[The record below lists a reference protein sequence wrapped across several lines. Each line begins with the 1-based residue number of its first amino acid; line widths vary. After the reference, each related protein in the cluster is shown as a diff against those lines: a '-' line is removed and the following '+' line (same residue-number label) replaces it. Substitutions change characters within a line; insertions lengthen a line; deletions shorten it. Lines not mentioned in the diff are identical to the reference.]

1 MFDDEHSEFAKD
13 GINWVAVG
21 FTILLVVVILGSG
34 LTFVALKAQ
43 HDVVNPQLRQ
53 NKIDDPDTTIANK
66 SDFHNK
72 LGLIIKADQDVIT
85 DLNLLSKY
93 SKTDANYDTALNN
106 LTGVEQI
113 RSQAINSY
121 NAKADNPDTGKD
133 LDSWMPKHVDVK
145 LLPADDQQ
153 TIAYLNQEIVQLD
166 AAYNHA

>member
-21 FTILLVVVILGSG
+21 FTILLVVVILGAG

-106 LTGVEQI
+106 LTG
-113 RSQAINSY
+113 
-121 NAKADNPDTGKD
+121 
-133 LDSWMPKHVDVK
+133 
-145 LLPADDQQ
+145 
-153 TIAYLNQEIVQLD
+153 
-166 AAYNHA
+166 